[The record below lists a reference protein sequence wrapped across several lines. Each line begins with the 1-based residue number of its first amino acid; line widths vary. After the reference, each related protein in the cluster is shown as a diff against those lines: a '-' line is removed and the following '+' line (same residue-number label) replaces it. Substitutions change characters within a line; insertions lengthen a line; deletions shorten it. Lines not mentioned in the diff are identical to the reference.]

1 MVLNEQQIDC
11 IELMIKGETNSNIA
25 KILDMRR
32 ATIYEW
38 LKKEE
43 FKVEL
48 DKRVQEIKKQVQ
60 SNILSKSEPV
70 IDKIIKIAMTS
81 KSEKTS
87 LDACT
92 YLIDHVLGRSTTKVA
107 DVTEQERKE
116 SSIDIMADLEEL
128 DNIINLDCIN
138 YAK

>member
-32 ATIYEW
+32 ATIYSW
-38 LKKEE
+38 LKSEE

-107 DVTEQERKE
+107 DVTDQERKD
-116 SSIDIMADLEEL
+116 SSIDIDSMLREL
-128 DNIINLDCIN
+128 DNIIDL
-138 YAK
+138 KQVSSE